1 MHTLRSISKLFRAFL
16 SIVARILYRTYMYVL
31 NLICTSYRGY
41 LNSHDSVGRLVSHP
55 VNRSILTTPQFSVI
69 SIILKIIDITFK

>member
-1 MHTLRSISKLFRAFL
+1 
-16 SIVARILYRTYMYVL
+16 MYVL